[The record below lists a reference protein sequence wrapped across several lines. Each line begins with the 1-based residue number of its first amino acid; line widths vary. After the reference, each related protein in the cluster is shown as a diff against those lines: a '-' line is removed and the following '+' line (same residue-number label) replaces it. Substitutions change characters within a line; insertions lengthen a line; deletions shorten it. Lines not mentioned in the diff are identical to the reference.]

1 MNTNQ
6 SYVLASVRNAA
17 AFLDQHAEL
26 FAGRIKPAF
35 RTRLTT
41 ALANIEATIA
51 EQQGLTRKV
60 KGNAEDRAARR
71 TVLVNEHMAPIA
83 RVARLELPNNPS
95 IGQFG
100 MPSARLSTEK
110 LAAAASGMAEAALPF
125 RDIFTAEALPED
137 FITQLT
143 EARDA
148 MLGSSQQRAAHASQ
162 RKGAT
167 TGLRTQLTEA
177 RAIVHAIDALVRP
190 VIKGDPTLLASWK
203 SISRV
208 QKPRTTAPLAKT
220 PAPAVPTPQA
230 TLVPPRTA
238 HEHATH
244 NGERDDRE
252 QQDNGGTP
260 ASTMYGLPHL
270 DVEPEQAAAFGRLT

>member
-1 MNTNQ
+1 MNTHQ

-17 AFLDQHAEL
+17 AFLDEHADL
-26 FAGRIKPAF
+26 FASRIKPAF

-41 ALANIEATIA
+41 TLATLSATVA

-60 KGNAEDRAARR
+60 KGNAEDRAALR

-83 RVARLELPNNPS
+83 RVARLELPNTPS

-110 LAAAASGMAEAALPF
+110 LAAAASGMAEASLAF
-125 RDIFTAEALPED
+125 RDIFVAQALPED
-137 FITQLT
+137 FITQLK

-148 MLGSSQQRAAHASQ
+148 MLGASRQRAAHASA

-167 TGLRTQLTEA
+167 TGLRAQLTEA
-177 RAIVHAIDALVRP
+177 RAIVHAMDALVRP
-190 VIKGDPTLLASWK
+190 VIKGDAALLASWK

-208 QKPRTTAPLAKT
+208 QKSRTTA
-220 PAPAVPTPQA
+220 APAA
-230 TLVPPRTA
+230 SLA
-238 HEHATH
+238 SA
-244 NGERDDRE
+244 
-252 QQDNGGTP
+252 
-260 ASTMYGLPHL
+260 ASTPHIAQ
-270 DVEPEQAAAFGRLT
+270 VTATEPTAAAA